1 MKTKYFKQFEE
12 NIKSIQDATKCD
24 YSLKLFYANI
34 VTVMETYL
42 SNIFIETVSTH
53 SSLMKKLT
61 KSNKY
66 KNQNVSLYTALTNDM
81 KRYIIWPYK
90 TNYFS

>member
-12 NIKSIQDATKCD
+12 NIKSIQGATKCD

-42 SNIFIETVSTH
+42 SNIFIVTVSTH

-66 KNQNVSLYTALTNDM
+66 KDQNVSLYTALTNDM
-81 KRYIIWPYK
+81 KRYIIRLK
-90 TNYFS
+90 RTIH